1 MKKIKRWRVY
11 QTISILVDAENEI
24 EAREKALSDESN
36 LDGWNKWDVELDCQY
51 VDNSKLENEAD
62 KDDRLYH
69 EEQDH
74 KAMEKAND
82 R

>member
-36 LDGWNKWDVELDCQY
+36 LDGWNKWDVEL
-51 VDNSKLENEAD
+51 ENEAD

-74 KAMEKAND
+74 EAMEKTND

>member
-1 MKKIKRWRVY
+1 MKKIKRWRVS

-36 LDGWNKWDVELDCQY
+36 LDGWNKWDVEL
-51 VDNSKLENEAD
+51 ENEAD

-74 KAMEKAND
+74 KAMGRGK
-82 R
+82 

>member
-36 LDGWNKWDVELDCQY
+36 LDGWNKWDVEL
-51 VDNSKLENEAD
+51 ENEAD

-74 KAMEKAND
+74 KAMGRGK
-82 R
+82 